1 MCLVALVLVL
11 FVPYACAANPAT
23 DRGYREEPDFYI
35 DLENIAEIVRELAS
49 EKYAGRLPGTPGN
62 WAAVEYVAD
71 YFGQLGGLIVLK
83 AWIVIFNFASSR

>member
-49 EKYAGRLPGTPGN
+49 ENTQAAFQALPGT
-62 WAAVEYVAD
+62 
-71 YFGQLGGLIVLK
+71 GLQ
-83 AWIVIFNFASSR
+83 